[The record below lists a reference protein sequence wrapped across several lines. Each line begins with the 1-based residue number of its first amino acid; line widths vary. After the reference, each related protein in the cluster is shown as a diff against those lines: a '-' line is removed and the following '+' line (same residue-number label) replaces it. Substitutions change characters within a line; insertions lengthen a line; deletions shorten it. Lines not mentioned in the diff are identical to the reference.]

1 MLEEMMPRWVPT
13 ENVNGFEICPG
24 LYRDEGATAFQSAVN
39 FTVHSKGAVTCELL
53 LFHRKEPEPY
63 AVIPFPENCRIG
75 DVFSMMVFGLDI
87 EEFEYAYRL
96 DGPWKPKEGL
106 LFDKKHIL
114 LDPYAK
120 AVTGQSVW
128 GKALNTGGY
137 RARVVRNN
145 FFWGSEKPDKI
156 PMEKLQGIF
165 DARQISVFK
174 YNVNNWSH
182 DLYNTSFI
190 HTCFHFLF
198 RFWALAPAQT
208 SVISC
213 VIAACLALLY
223 IIERSLMISCALS
236 VADCIAVIRALCSLA
251 YASTRHP

>member
-1 MLEEMMPRWVPT
+1 MDHPVFGIFFDFFAI
-13 ENVNGFEICPG
+13 VDGFSKYVEQ
-24 LYRDEGATAFQSAVN
+24 T
-39 FTVHSKGAVTCELL
+39 SKGLLSNRYFNSRTGSGYFHVLAKSFTCCQHQTTNLIISQML
-53 LFHRKEPEPY
+53 RNFH
-63 AVIPFPENCRIG
+63 
-75 DVFSMMVFGLDI
+75 
-87 EEFEYAYRL
+87 
-96 DGPWKPKEGL
+96 
-106 LFDKKHIL
+106 
-114 LDPYAK
+114 
-120 AVTGQSVW
+120 
-128 GKALNTGGY
+128 NTGFS
-137 RARVVRNN
+137 VVLH
-145 FFWGSEKPDKI
+145 
-156 PMEKLQGIF
+156 LQGIF
-165 DARQISVFK
+165 DTRQISVFK